1 MPDLMMESQERGDVM
16 VIYPRGFINAH
27 TVREFERELER
38 SVESGRTQI
47 VINGSGLSY
56 IASAG
61 LGVIMGHLEE
71 VRSQGGDIRLT
82 DLNETVLNIFEVLG
96 FNHLCRVFDS
106 EADAVASYTGS
117 STPDRKDNKDSKN
130 S

>member
-1 MPDLMMESQERGDVM
+1 M

-61 LGVIMGHLEE
+61 LGVIMGHIEE

-117 STPDRKDNKDSKN
+117 STPDRKDNMDSKN

>member
-27 TVREFERELER
+27 TVRQFEQELER

-61 LGVIMGHLEE
+61 LGAIMGHIEV
-71 VRSQGGDIRLT
+71 VRSKGAISDSRISMRPSSTSLKSWDSITSVGSSIPKRMPSRAILVRARLT
-82 DLNETVLNIFEVLG
+82 VKN
-96 FNHLCRVFDS
+96 
-106 EADAVASYTGS
+106 
-117 STPDRKDNKDSKN
+117 SKN
-130 S
+130 H

>member
-61 LGVIMGHLEE
+61 LGVIRGHLEE
-71 VRSQGGDIRLT
+71 VRFQGGDIRLT

-117 STPDRKDNKDSKN
+117 STPDRKGNKDSKN